1 MLFFPQNFVAFRLV
15 LVKSFIIVDVMLI
28 LKLNNNKNNINN
40 IERTQA
46 TATAAASE
54 RNKIY
59 NKTMDRY
66 KIMYKNILEK
76 HKINEK
82 YITHDTS
89 KREGEKEMLQYRV
102 LSI

>member
-1 MLFFPQNFVAFRLV
+1 
-15 LVKSFIIVDVMLI
+15 MLI

-59 NKTMDRY
+59 NKTMNRY

-89 KREGEKEMLQYRV
+89 KREGEKELKRCECCQFSVFDLEIFFQKGANLERFML
-102 LSI
+102 